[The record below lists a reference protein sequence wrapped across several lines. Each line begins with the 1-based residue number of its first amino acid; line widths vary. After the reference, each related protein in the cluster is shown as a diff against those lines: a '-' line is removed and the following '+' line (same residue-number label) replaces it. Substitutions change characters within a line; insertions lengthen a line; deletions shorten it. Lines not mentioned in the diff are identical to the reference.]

1 VARRGERRLLRRRAS
16 PWLLFCCCNGGG
28 GGATTHAASSV
39 PDYGD
44 GVGLSAM
51 FRKLLEAWACKAACS
66 LILMRRRRGAGG
78 EGTRGEEGRGR
89 QVAHSPP
96 ERGSGEESE
105 GKMERR

>member
-44 GVGLSAM
+44 GVGLSAV
-51 FRKLLEAWACKAACS
+51 FRKLLEAWACTAACS

-89 QVAHSPP
+89 QVA
-96 ERGSGEESE
+96 GGISGAIS
-105 GKMERR
+105 KSTVKAN